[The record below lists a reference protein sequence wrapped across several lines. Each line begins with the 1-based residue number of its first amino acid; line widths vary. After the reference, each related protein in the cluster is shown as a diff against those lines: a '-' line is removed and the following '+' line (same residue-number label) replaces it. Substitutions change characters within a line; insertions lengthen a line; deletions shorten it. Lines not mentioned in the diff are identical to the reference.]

1 VQRLPEQT
9 VSRDAIAFGE
19 DHEISRYNLTPR
31 DAPALAVTDHEG
43 ARARE
48 IAERLERMLR
58 ASCLNDRDRHHDEH
72 EAEQHQRVGWLPE
85 KKVHNARRDQHEEH
99 GLAHHLEDDREQVA
113 LLLRK
118 KLVRSVLLQTSLGI
132 RLVKTDKV
140 FELERVGHKRNTRG
154 NRQAIAWRVAH
165 IGAHG
170 SGRRRF
176 TRSGF
181 ISNDARMV
189 ETYT

>member
-1 VQRLPEQT
+1 MPEQT
-9 VSRDAIAFGE
+9 VGRDAIAFGE
-19 DHEISRYNLTPR
+19 DHEIAAHNLTPR
-31 DAPALAVTDHEG
+31 DAPAFAVTDHEG

-58 ASCLNDRDRHHDEH
+58 ASCLDDRDRHDDEH
-72 EAEQHQRVGWLPE
+72 EAEQHQRVGRLPE
-85 KKVHNARRDQHEEH
+85 EEVHDARRDEHEEH
-99 GLAHHLEDDREQVA
+99 GLAHHLEDDGEQVA
-113 LLLRK
+113 LLLRR

-140 FELERVGHKRNTRG
+140 FDLERVGHKRNTRSQ
-154 NRQAIAWRVAH
+154 REAIAWRVAH
-165 IGAHG
+165 VGAHG
-170 SGRRRF
+170 SRRRRF
-176 TRSGF
+176 TRSGI